1 MLKYT
6 WKSDHLNKENKME
19 IKKTYR
25 HLEPTPAIENKI
37 DEKAAHL
44 QKYFDSSIDVKWVC
58 EVDGHQQKSDVS
70 LHCGKHHYFA
80 SSEGSN
86 LYKTFDQVVSK
97 IESQIRKNSK
107 NLNSKHSNGFNF
119 EVEKEIVQPEL

>member
-1 MLKYT
+1 
-6 WKSDHLNKENKME
+6 ME

-25 HLEPTPAIENKI
+25 HLESTPAIESKI

-44 QKYFDSSIDVKWVC
+44 QKYFDSAIEVKWVC

-70 LHCGKHHYFA
+70 VHCGKQHYYA
-80 SSEGSN
+80 SSEDSN

-97 IESQIRKNSK
+97 IESQIRKKSK
-107 NLNSKHSNGFNF
+107 NLHSKHSNNLNF
-119 EVEKEIVQPEL
+119 EQEESSQAEL